1 MERIRKE
8 NEEWRKENKMKTW
21 LKLTRTNAPLSCS
34 GWYKFPDPYIVAE
47 KKFNVKGV
55 LCGKRIFFHR
65 VYTYIY
71 LSFSFFGFV
80 QRLLVSSPCLSVKSC
95 WVWKYR
101 YSNQCCVHRTCWS
114 TFSLRKDLGFFLRFE
129 QRWFKIEEREE
140 KEREREKKEIESRV
154 FTTRTRDIISRASFK
169 RCSVH
174 SKRVEEIR
182 AAYHIESI
190 VIIYKASST
199 GCVQRLAVFPIRIIS
214 TF

>member
-1 MERIRKE
+1 MIETNE
-8 NEEWRKENKMKTW
+8 NERAIVLQWLVQVSRSIYRRWKEIQCKRCLVWETYF
-21 LKLTRTNAPLSCS
+21 LSSCV
-34 GWYKFPDPYIVAE
+34 YI
-47 KKFNVKGV
+47 
-55 LCGKRIFFHR
+55 
-65 VYTYIY
+65 YIY

-101 YSNQCCVHRTCWS
+101 YSNQRCVHRTCWS